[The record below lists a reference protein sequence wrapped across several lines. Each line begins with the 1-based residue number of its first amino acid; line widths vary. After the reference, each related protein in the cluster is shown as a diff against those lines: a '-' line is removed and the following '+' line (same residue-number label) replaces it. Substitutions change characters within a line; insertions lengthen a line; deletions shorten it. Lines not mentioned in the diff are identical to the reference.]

1 MCDSLLPISNPASL
15 RKPIIIS
22 CAMTGAIPSRTKYPT
37 LPVEPLE
44 IAEQALLCAE
54 FGASIVHLHTRDEHG
69 NQTQDLERLQTTIEA
84 IRAEN
89 ADLVICATTTSRGAG
104 SLGER
109 TTALRLPKHLL
120 PDMASLTLG
129 SYNTPFGVNVNPA
142 DEIELLLGAM
152 AAVGVKP
159 ELEIFEPG
167 MVHFWNHLVTE
178 GKAPDAAIANVLLVV
193 LGASTASAKSLVDIV
208 CALPSDLEWA
218 AAGIGHHQKPMVAL
232 GAAMGGHVRVGM
244 EDDPRGER
252 DGWTNMDSVR
262 RAVVIADAVGRS
274 VASPNQAREL
284 LGLRETPQS

>member
-1 MCDSLLPISNPASL
+1 MGPVATHRPM
-15 RKPIIIS
+15 IIS
-22 CAMTGAIPSRTKYPT
+22 VALTGAIPSKTKYPT

-44 IAEQALLCAE
+44 IAEHALLCAE
-54 FGASIVHLHTRDEHG
+54 LGASIVHLHTRDEHG
-69 NQTQDLERLQTTIEA
+69 NQTQDLERLQTAVET

-109 TTALRLPKHLL
+109 TTALRLPQDLL

-142 DEIELLLGAM
+142 DDIELLLSEM

-167 MVHFWNHLVTE
+167 MVHYWNHLVAE
-178 GKAPDAAIANVLLVV
+178 RKAPDAAIANVLLGV
-193 LGASTASAKSLVDIV
+193 LGASPASAKSLVDIV
-208 CALPSDLEWA
+208 GALPSDLEWA
-218 AAGIGHHQKPMVAL
+218 VAGIGRYQKSMVAL

-252 DGWTNMDSVR
+252 EGWTNMDSVR
-262 RAVVIADAVGRS
+262 RAVFIADAVGRP

-284 LGLRETPQS
+284 LGLRENLQS